1 MKRRFSAALI
11 LILLCLVFAAEFF
24 GESRKSH
31 DQQAPR
37 DKEGAQRLQPAGF
50 ATNLKTLVKRL
61 RAGGASVKLGE
72 KISQPFFSVAGR
84 MLIVDGEQVQVFEY
98 GTAAKARAES
108 RTISAD
114 GSAVG
119 TTMVTW
125 VGPPHFFMNG
135 KMIVLYAG
143 ENPPVINA
151 LEKALGK
158 QFAGK

>member
-1 MKRRFSAALI
+1 
-11 LILLCLVFAAEFF
+11 
-24 GESRKSH
+24 
-31 DQQAPR
+31 
-37 DKEGAQRLQPAGF
+37 
-50 ATNLKTLVKRL
+50 
-61 RAGGASVKLGE
+61 
-72 KISQPFFSVAGR
+72 
-84 MLIVDGEQVQVFEY
+84 LIVDGEQVQVFEY